1 MYFVKRFLL
10 MSHEHFLGLSC
21 HPNWHCKS
29 QSSDVFN
36 EANAEHRSQM
46 RPRLESFNLQY
57 CIRVFVTDENKSRQ
71 TKDKKDLL

>member
-1 MYFVKRFLL
+1 MKYIRSVGLELL
-10 MSHEHFLGLSC
+10 SEPALQDSVS
-21 HPNWHCKS
+21 K
-29 QSSDVFN
+29 SDVFN

>member
-46 RPRLESFNLQY
+46 RPQRLESFNLHTVLHL
-57 CIRVFVTDENKSRQ
+57 CFRDRRK
-71 TKDKKDLL
+71 